1 MLAGMSRGAATTE
14 SVATAPN
21 KAPIRRCGKKFVGA
35 GATDPLAKRGVG
47 HQGEQTNLELWHKEA
62 AHTRPINL
70 HYPSRH
76 QAILPIAFRPS
87 SRDATL
93 RSNSRAGSDLTAAA
107 AGVSPAAVVTAA

>member
-21 KAPIRRCGKKFVGA
+21 HAPIRRCGKKFVGA

-47 HQGEQTNLELWHKEA
+47 HKGEQTNLELWHKEA
-62 AHTRPINL
+62 AHPRPINFD
-70 HYPSRH
+70 YPSRH

-87 SRDATL
+87 SRDAT
-93 RSNSRAGSDLTAAA
+93 R
-107 AGVSPAAVVTAA
+107 